1 MSQRPSNVRN
11 ELGWLVLFVAIF
23 IVITYAMVTLLV
35 PHHFNDRV
43 AIMISAILSGVIWIG
58 LRAWRKA

>member
-23 IVITYAMVTLLV
+23 IVITYGMVTLLV